1 MYYCYILKN
10 NDEKYKNYT
19 YIGCTNNPLQRIRQH
34 NQEISGGAKYT
45 SSKGNLWEIIVL
57 FEGFNNYKDAL
68 RCEWRLKHPDN
79 KVKKSSKYSKI
90 HGRFRALN
98 EVLQLERWTSN
109 SNEDNST
116 FNFKLYI
123 KNEYINLVS
132 NELPKNIEIIEV
144 ENIKNRLINN
154 LNIINNN

>member
-1 MYYCYILKN
+1 MYYCYILQN

-68 RCEWRLKHPDN
+68 RCEWRLKHPNN
-79 KVKKSSKYSKI
+79 KVKK
-90 HGRFRALN
+90 
-98 EVLQLERWTSN
+98 
-109 SNEDNST
+109 
-116 FNFKLYI
+116 
-123 KNEYINLVS
+123 
-132 NELPKNIEIIEV
+132 
-144 ENIKNRLINN
+144 
-154 LNIINNN
+154 